1 MFLRQVDEFFE
12 IEEKII
18 TMTCRGFSGSSDACS
33 PVFSILG
40 KSYVADFFYLASK
53 CYTNLSLAGHDFL
66 LHLLAVTSPR
76 IPGSTCRRAYRVCLR
91 PFREVRLQ
99 RDDPGKLV
107 LRFNYFP

>member
-18 TMTCRGFSGSSDACS
+18 TMACRGFSDSSDAS
-33 PVFSILG
+33 APEFSILA

-66 LHLLAVTSPR
+66 LHLLAPPHRGSRAPR
-76 IPGSTCRRAYRVCLR
+76 AGGRIACV
-91 PFREVRLQ
+91 
-99 RDDPGKLV
+99 
-107 LRFNYFP
+107 

>member
-18 TMTCRGFSGSSDACS
+18 TMTCRGFSGSSDAS
-33 PVFSILG
+33 APRFSILG
-40 KSYVADFFYLASK
+40 RSYVATFFYLASK

-66 LHLLAVTSPR
+66 LHLVAATSSSISDPTR
-76 IPGSTCRRAYRVCLR
+76 TIRHRGCLR

-99 RDDPGKLV
+99 RDKDILGLTT
-107 LRFNYFP
+107 F